1 MIIMQD
7 CYYAFRSGVRNTH
20 RKAFLHFPSFYIL
33 ISSSSVSKAMLVV
46 VDLGRLTA
54 ANFHRS
60 RKQTHALAS
69 ISYPLGRKDFE
80 I

>member
-1 MIIMQD
+1 MQD
-7 CYYAFRSGVRNTH
+7 CYYAFRNTH
-20 RKAFLHFPSFYIL
+20 RKKDFCIFPGFYIL
-33 ISSSSVSKAMLVV
+33 ISSSNVLKRMVTVGWLVV
-46 VDLGRLTA
+46 FGRLTA

-60 RKQTHALAS
+60 RETKTHALAS